1 MDAQQERER
10 GLGRLISFSDAIVA
24 IAATLLVLPLADA
37 AAVIDHRT
45 VSQLLSNNR
54 QAIIAFALSFVV
66 ILRFWLV
73 HHSMYEHVVDYT
85 HRLILVNS
93 VWLFCIVFIPFPTE
107 LIGKKEGAVAD
118 GLYIGTILAATAA
131 GSVGQWILVRTP
143 TLVSEPAREALTL
156 VPAIT
161 TTVAMA
167 LAFVI
172 AIVFPVIGLWAL
184 LLLFPA
190 GWVELYYRW
199 QRGRRGRSAQSSNA
213 ART

>member
-37 AAVIDHRT
+37 AADIRTRT
-45 VSQLLSNNR
+45 VSQLLSDNR
-54 QAIIAFALSFVV
+54 QALIAFALSFVV

-85 HRLILVNS
+85 HGLILVNS

-107 LIGKKEGAVAD
+107 LIGKKGGAVAD
-118 GLYIGTILAATAA
+118 GLYIGTILAATFA
-131 GSVGQWILVRTP
+131 GSVGQWMLVRTP
-143 TLVSEPAREALTL
+143 TLVSEPARGMLTL
-156 VPAIT
+156 IPAIT
-161 TTVAMA
+161 TTVGMA
-167 LAFVI
+167 VAFVI

-190 GWVELYYRW
+190 GWVELYYRR
-199 QRGRRGRSAQSSNA
+199 QRGRYPQSSNA

>member
-1 MDAQQERER
+1 MDAQRERER
-10 GLGRLISFSDAIVA
+10 GLGRLIGFSDAIVA

-37 AAVIDHRT
+37 AAAIGDRT
-45 VSQLLSNNR
+45 VSELLADNR
-54 QAIIAFALSFVV
+54 QAIITFALSFVV

-85 HRLILVNS
+85 TALVLVNS
-93 VWLFCIVFIPFPTE
+93 VWLLCIVFIPFPTE
-107 LIGKKEGAVAD
+107 LIGKDGGAVAD

-143 TLVSEPAREALTL
+143 RLLSERARGTLTL
-156 VPAIT
+156 APAIT
-161 TTVAMA
+161 TTVAMVI
-167 LAFVI
+167 AFVI

-190 GWVELYYRW
+190 GWVELYYR
-199 QRGRRGRSAQSSNA
+199 RRHDRIAQSSNA
-213 ART
+213 ARM

>member
-1 MDAQQERER
+1 MDAQQGRER
-10 GLGRLISFSDAIVA
+10 GLGRLIRFSDAIVA

-37 AAVIDHRT
+37 AADIGNRT
-45 VSQLLSNNR
+45 VSELLSDNR
-54 QAIIAFALSFVV
+54 QALIAFALSFVV
-66 ILRFWLV
+66 ILRFWMV

-85 HRLILVNS
+85 HGLILVNS

-107 LIGKKEGAVAD
+107 LIGKDAGALAD

-143 TLVSEPAREALTL
+143 TLVSEPARGTLTL

-161 TTVAMA
+161 TTVAMV

-190 GWVELYYRW
+190 GWVELFYRW
-199 QRGRRGRSAQSSNA
+199 QRRRGAQSSNA

>member
-1 MDAQQERER
+1 MNAQQERER

-24 IAATLLVLPLADA
+24 IAATLLILPLADA
-37 AAVIDHRT
+37 AAAIDDRT
-45 VSQLLSNNR
+45 VPQLLSDNR
-54 QAIIAFALSFVV
+54 QAIIAFGLSFVV

-73 HHSMYEHVVDYT
+73 HHRMYEHVVDYT
-85 HRLILVNS
+85 QGLILVNC
-93 VWLFCIVFIPFPTE
+93 VWLLCMVFIPFPTE
-107 LIGKKEGAVAD
+107 LIGKDSGVVAD

-131 GSVGQWILVRTP
+131 GTVGQWILVRTP
-143 TLVSEPAREALTL
+143 TLVSEPARRTLTL

-161 TTVAMA
+161 TTVGMA

-190 GWVELYYRW
+190 GWVELYYR
-199 QRGRRGRSAQSSNA
+199 RRHDRRQRSAQSSNA

>member
-37 AAVIDHRT
+37 AGGLEHHAVT
-45 VSQLLSNNR
+45 AFLSDNR
-54 QAIIAFALSFVV
+54 QALIAFALSFVV

-85 HRLILVNS
+85 HGLILVNS

-107 LIGKKEGAVAD
+107 LIGKDEGAVVD

-143 TLVSEPAREALTL
+143 TLVSEPARGALTL

-161 TTVAMA
+161 TTVAMI

-190 GWVELYYRW
+190 GWVELYYR
-199 QRGRRGRSAQSSNA
+199 RRRGRGAQSSNA

>member
-37 AAVIDHRT
+37 AADIRTRT
-45 VSQLLSNNR
+45 VSQVLSDNR

-73 HHSMYEHVVDYT
+73 HHRMYEHVVDYT
-85 HRLILVNS
+85 HSLILVNT

-107 LIGKKEGAVAD
+107 LIGKREGAVAD

-131 GSVGQWILVRTP
+131 GTVGQWILVRTP
-143 TLVSEPAREALTL
+143 TLVSEPARRTLTL

-161 TTVAMA
+161 TTVGMV

-172 AIVFPVIGLWAL
+172 AIMFPVIGLWAL

-190 GWVELYYRW
+190 SWVELYYR
-199 QRGRRGRSAQSSNA
+199 RRHHRDTQSSNA

>member
-10 GLGRLISFSDAIVA
+10 GLGRLISFSDAIVS

-37 AAVIDHRT
+37 AADIRNLT
-45 VSQLLSNNR
+45 VSQLLSDNR
-54 QAIIAFALSFVV
+54 QAIIAFALSFAV

-85 HRLILVNS
+85 QGLILVNCA
-93 VWLFCIVFIPFPTE
+93 WLLCIVFIPFPTE
-107 LIGKKEGAVAD
+107 LIGKDEGAVAD

-131 GSVGQWILVRTP
+131 GSVGQWILSRTP
-143 TLVSEPAREALTL
+143 TLVSEPARGTLSL
-156 VPAIT
+156 VPAIA
-161 TTVAMA
+161 TTVAMVV
-167 LAFVI
+167 AFVI

-190 GWVELYYRW
+190 GWVELYYRR
-199 QRGRRGRSAQSSNA
+199 QRGRDGQSSNA